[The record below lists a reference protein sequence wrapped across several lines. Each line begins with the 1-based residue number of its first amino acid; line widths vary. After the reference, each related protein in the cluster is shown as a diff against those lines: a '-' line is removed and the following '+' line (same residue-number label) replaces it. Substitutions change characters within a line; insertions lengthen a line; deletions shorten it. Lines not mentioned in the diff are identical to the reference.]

1 MNQAKSGLEKEKW
14 ELIML
19 VATLVIACV
28 LFLIQYCMHQKNVG
42 TDCIRL
48 QFSESGL
55 EKFAV
60 P

>member
-1 MNQAKSGLEKEKW
+1 LEKEKW

-19 VATLVIACV
+19 VATLIIACV
-28 LFLIQYCMHQKNVG
+28 LFLIQCCMHQKNVG
-42 TDCIRL
+42 TDCMRL
-48 QFSESGL
+48 QFLESGL